1 MTSVARKIELLGKLN
16 PTVVTQSVADDAK
29 WLIESAR
36 ILASYALVHPGATS
50 DKRVGELVGVLLETD
65 LG

>member
-1 MTSVARKIELLGKLN
+1 MTSAARKIELLSKLN

-36 ILASYALVHPGATS
+36 ILVSYALVHPGATS
-50 DKRVGELVGVLLETD
+50 DKRISELVGVLLETD
-65 LG
+65 MG